1 MVLLPQVYIPRSDF
15 EVTFRI
21 GVAGPNRVNEAI
33 TMKFQIP
40 FDGSLPQALSSADLW
55 DYSHFSVIGS
65 KRMAEQVYAFLNTW
79 HLIEE

>member
-1 MVLLPQVYIPRSDF
+1 
-15 EVTFRI
+15 
-21 GVAGPNRVNEAI
+21 
-33 TMKFQIP
+33 MKFQIP